1 MAASQLDL
9 PLPGASFFDLHH
21 DGTTTRSPVSLPDGG
36 CNFVDLT
43 PGANGAK
50 CGCRRFWSR
59 TVSGRGFADT
69 VGSDH
74 TAWCMCTHHACYHD
88 HTRDAEAA
96 TPVIGFVPGQE
107 NTKPKGHRE
116 PLSPV
121 VQDASFRLPSGFSTS
136 LDLMNLDAAMLL
148 PMSKPEDA
156 RNPCAGTPS
165 QQLESTLQDTLS
177 WGEFVQS
184 QSANTTTLPPI
195 PPQCLMPSQPSS
207 TTSSSQARY
216 LRPFAGKGLNTLS
229 GVHQPDPRSLRQ
241 EKPQDLEPMD
251 IQPTRSG
258 MEVVTAGAASAVG
271 NGSDTPKARR
281 SPVLTVQAPAAIFG
295 SPSRDTFRHMSDTVQ
310 GHEQRLDRL
319 ENVSFSAGG
328 NDECHEKHDAM
339 DLRVTDLEGRV
350 EEVEKLMNDNTSHGT
365 ARHLRQP
372 AVDESMSSAVSV
384 STSATARISDAS
396 EVYNHIQSL
405 QSQLRHL
412 QSFVPSCM
420 HAWEV
425 EVVFL
430 PFALRR
436 IWQERHDF
444 KLEPTSSMDEW
455 TQLPNTNS
463 TARSGTQSPYHGDWA
478 ASRRDYD
485 WLLAKA
491 CGAQSL
497 IDRRLRS
504 RGLVKTMSVKGPD
517 ARSVEAAI
525 QAAFGPILHRMSTS
539 ASTSRRR
546 SINTK
551 MDKFMGL
558 QQPWVPL
565 RKIHKDSRLRFLSP
579 AEMVTPALWDVPFL
593 NSIIMRASERRLFIT
608 QSEAYL
614 QDLHMHDQGWT
625 WQRLRE
631 QPRVYPEKSASQDVP
646 EADAHE
652 ECWAF
657 TEQLDE
663 PVSAQSSLGMRE
675 LATAQRA
682 STSPSQRYFHID
694 PSLRSPSPYVTRGQT
709 PRHEAHVTRPIHART
724 TSMPPAG
731 SALISPSGIK
741 RRVASSG
748 QQRKGSVTP
757 QMQARLEVVA
767 VAYKRQRTGSPSRP
781 HHTPRWTSSPSPAL
795 AMFPTEH
802 ERVQPARGV
811 TPLYYATPFSNAPLT
826 ESRMRGSGGMPDE
839 DSDEHGEADSGS
851 TNLNDDESIY
861 RAATGAR
868 FTIAEDS
875 DVQHLRQLQPE
886 DEPWP
891 GIEDQDRI
899 SDGENID
906 PLFSQTA
913 DDATSVASSQ
923 PSEYPSTQRGWG
935 AQGADD
941 DDDMGFR
948 IHEDDDRMM

>member
-1 MAASQLDL
+1 
-9 PLPGASFFDLHH
+9 
-21 DGTTTRSPVSLPDGG
+21 
-36 CNFVDLT
+36 
-43 PGANGAK
+43 
-50 CGCRRFWSR
+50 
-59 TVSGRGFADT
+59 
-69 VGSDH
+69 
-74 TAWCMCTHHACYHD
+74 
-88 HTRDAEAA
+88 
-96 TPVIGFVPGQE
+96 
-107 NTKPKGHRE
+107 
-116 PLSPV
+116 
-121 VQDASFRLPSGFSTS
+121 
-136 LDLMNLDAAMLL
+136 
-148 PMSKPEDA
+148 
-156 RNPCAGTPS
+156 
-165 QQLESTLQDTLS
+165 
-177 WGEFVQS
+177 
-184 QSANTTTLPPI
+184 
-195 PPQCLMPSQPSS
+195 
-207 TTSSSQARY
+207 
-216 LRPFAGKGLNTLS
+216 
-229 GVHQPDPRSLRQ
+229 
-241 EKPQDLEPMD
+241 
-251 IQPTRSG
+251 
-258 MEVVTAGAASAVG
+258 
-271 NGSDTPKARR
+271 
-281 SPVLTVQAPAAIFG
+281 
-295 SPSRDTFRHMSDTVQ
+295 
-310 GHEQRLDRL
+310 
-319 ENVSFSAGG
+319 
-328 NDECHEKHDAM
+328 
-339 DLRVTDLEGRV
+339 
-350 EEVEKLMNDNTSHGT
+350 
-365 ARHLRQP
+365 
-372 AVDESMSSAVSV
+372 
-384 STSATARISDAS
+384 
-396 EVYNHIQSL
+396 
-405 QSQLRHL
+405 
-412 QSFVPSCM
+412 
-420 HAWEV
+420 
-425 EVVFL
+425 
-430 PFALRR
+430 
-436 IWQERHDF
+436 
-444 KLEPTSSMDEW
+444 
-455 TQLPNTNS
+455 
-463 TARSGTQSPYHGDWA
+463 
-478 ASRRDYD
+478 
-485 WLLAKA
+485 
-491 CGAQSL
+491 
-497 IDRRLRS
+497 
-504 RGLVKTMSVKGPD
+504 MSVKGPD

-694 PSLRSPSPYVTRGQT
+694 PSLRSPSP
-709 PRHEAHVTRPIHART
+709 
-724 TSMPPAG
+724 
-731 SALISPSGIK
+731 
-741 RRVASSG
+741 
-748 QQRKGSVTP
+748 
-757 QMQARLEVVA
+757 
-767 VAYKRQRTGSPSRP
+767 
-781 HHTPRWTSSPSPAL
+781 
-795 AMFPTEH
+795 
-802 ERVQPARGV
+802 
-811 TPLYYATPFSNAPLT
+811 NAPLT

>member
-1 MAASQLDL
+1 
-9 PLPGASFFDLHH
+9 
-21 DGTTTRSPVSLPDGG
+21 
-36 CNFVDLT
+36 
-43 PGANGAK
+43 
-50 CGCRRFWSR
+50 
-59 TVSGRGFADT
+59 
-69 VGSDH
+69 
-74 TAWCMCTHHACYHD
+74 
-88 HTRDAEAA
+88 
-96 TPVIGFVPGQE
+96 
-107 NTKPKGHRE
+107 
-116 PLSPV
+116 
-121 VQDASFRLPSGFSTS
+121 
-136 LDLMNLDAAMLL
+136 
-148 PMSKPEDA
+148 
-156 RNPCAGTPS
+156 
-165 QQLESTLQDTLS
+165 
-177 WGEFVQS
+177 
-184 QSANTTTLPPI
+184 
-195 PPQCLMPSQPSS
+195 
-207 TTSSSQARY
+207 
-216 LRPFAGKGLNTLS
+216 
-229 GVHQPDPRSLRQ
+229 
-241 EKPQDLEPMD
+241 
-251 IQPTRSG
+251 
-258 MEVVTAGAASAVG
+258 
-271 NGSDTPKARR
+271 
-281 SPVLTVQAPAAIFG
+281 
-295 SPSRDTFRHMSDTVQ
+295 
-310 GHEQRLDRL
+310 
-319 ENVSFSAGG
+319 
-328 NDECHEKHDAM
+328 
-339 DLRVTDLEGRV
+339 
-350 EEVEKLMNDNTSHGT
+350 
-365 ARHLRQP
+365 
-372 AVDESMSSAVSV
+372 
-384 STSATARISDAS
+384 
-396 EVYNHIQSL
+396 
-405 QSQLRHL
+405 
-412 QSFVPSCM
+412 
-420 HAWEV
+420 
-425 EVVFL
+425 
-430 PFALRR
+430 
-436 IWQERHDF
+436 
-444 KLEPTSSMDEW
+444 MDEW

-491 CGAQSL
+491 CGAKSL

-504 RGLVKTMSVKGPD
+504 RGLVKTISVKGPD

-525 QAAFGPILHRMSTS
+525 QAAFGSILHRMSTS

-546 SINTK
+546 GINTK
-551 MDKFMGL
+551 TDKFMGL
-558 QQPWVPL
+558 QQHWVPL

-682 STSPSQRYFHID
+682 STSPSQRYIHID
-694 PSLRSPSPYVTRGQT
+694 SSLRSPSPYVTRGHT
-709 PRHEAHVTRPIHART
+709 PRREVPVTRPIHART

-748 QQRKGSVTP
+748 QQRKGSMTP
-757 QMQARLEVVA
+757 QMQIRLEAVA
-767 VAYKRQRTGSPSRP
+767 VAYKRQR
-781 HHTPRWTSSPSPAL
+781 
-795 AMFPTEH
+795 
-802 ERVQPARGV
+802 
-811 TPLYYATPFSNAPLT
+811 T

-868 FTIAEDS
+868 FTIAEDI
-875 DVQHLRQLQPE
+875 DAQHLRQLQPE

-899 SDGENID
+899 SDVENID

-948 IHEDDDRMM
+948 IHEDDDRIM

>member
-1 MAASQLDL
+1 
-9 PLPGASFFDLHH
+9 
-21 DGTTTRSPVSLPDGG
+21 
-36 CNFVDLT
+36 
-43 PGANGAK
+43 
-50 CGCRRFWSR
+50 
-59 TVSGRGFADT
+59 
-69 VGSDH
+69 
-74 TAWCMCTHHACYHD
+74 
-88 HTRDAEAA
+88 
-96 TPVIGFVPGQE
+96 
-107 NTKPKGHRE
+107 
-116 PLSPV
+116 
-121 VQDASFRLPSGFSTS
+121 
-136 LDLMNLDAAMLL
+136 
-148 PMSKPEDA
+148 
-156 RNPCAGTPS
+156 
-165 QQLESTLQDTLS
+165 
-177 WGEFVQS
+177 
-184 QSANTTTLPPI
+184 
-195 PPQCLMPSQPSS
+195 
-207 TTSSSQARY
+207 
-216 LRPFAGKGLNTLS
+216 
-229 GVHQPDPRSLRQ
+229 
-241 EKPQDLEPMD
+241 
-251 IQPTRSG
+251 
-258 MEVVTAGAASAVG
+258 
-271 NGSDTPKARR
+271 
-281 SPVLTVQAPAAIFG
+281 
-295 SPSRDTFRHMSDTVQ
+295 
-310 GHEQRLDRL
+310 
-319 ENVSFSAGG
+319 
-328 NDECHEKHDAM
+328 
-339 DLRVTDLEGRV
+339 
-350 EEVEKLMNDNTSHGT
+350 
-365 ARHLRQP
+365 
-372 AVDESMSSAVSV
+372 
-384 STSATARISDAS
+384 
-396 EVYNHIQSL
+396 
-405 QSQLRHL
+405 
-412 QSFVPSCM
+412 
-420 HAWEV
+420 
-425 EVVFL
+425 
-430 PFALRR
+430 
-436 IWQERHDF
+436 
-444 KLEPTSSMDEW
+444 MDEW

-491 CGAQSL
+491 CGAKSL

-504 RGLVKTMSVKGPD
+504 RGLVKTISVKGPD

-525 QAAFGPILHRMSTS
+525 QAAFGSILHRMSTS

-546 SINTK
+546 GINTK
-551 MDKFMGL
+551 TDKFMGL
-558 QQPWVPL
+558 QQHWVPL

-682 STSPSQRYFHID
+682 STSPSQRYIHID
-694 PSLRSPSPYVTRGQT
+694 SSLRSPSP
-709 PRHEAHVTRPIHART
+709 
-724 TSMPPAG
+724 
-731 SALISPSGIK
+731 
-741 RRVASSG
+741 
-748 QQRKGSVTP
+748 
-757 QMQARLEVVA
+757 
-767 VAYKRQRTGSPSRP
+767 
-781 HHTPRWTSSPSPAL
+781 
-795 AMFPTEH
+795 
-802 ERVQPARGV
+802 
-811 TPLYYATPFSNAPLT
+811 NAPLT

-868 FTIAEDS
+868 FTIAEDI
-875 DVQHLRQLQPE
+875 DAQHLRQLQPE

-899 SDGENID
+899 SDVENID

-948 IHEDDDRMM
+948 IHEDDDRIM

>member
-21 DGTTTRSPVSLPDGG
+21 DGTTTRSPCLVADGG

-96 TPVIGFVPGQE
+96 TP
-107 NTKPKGHRE
+107 

-148 PMSKPEDA
+148 PMSKPENA
-156 RNPCAGTPS
+156 RNPSLLAPFCRERIKHAQWCAPARPS
-165 QQLESTLQDTLS
+165 
-177 WGEFVQS
+177 F
-184 QSANTTTLPPI
+184 
-195 PPQCLMPSQPSS
+195 SS
-207 TTSSSQARY
+207 PGKA
-216 LRPFAGKGLNTLS
+216 AGPGA
-229 GVHQPDPRSLRQ
+229 
-241 EKPQDLEPMD
+241 MD

-258 MEVVTAGAASAVG
+258 IEVVTAGAASAVG
-271 NGSDTPKARR
+271 NSSDTPKARR

-497 IDRRLRS
+497 IDRRLRAEVWSKPCPS
-504 RGLVKTMSVKGPD
+504 RVLMLG
-517 ARSVEAAI
+517 
-525 QAAFGPILHRMSTS
+525 
-539 ASTSRRR
+539 ASKR
-546 SINTK
+546 
-551 MDKFMGL
+551 
-558 QQPWVPL
+558 P
-565 RKIHKDSRLRFLSP
+565 SRLRWPHP
-579 AEMVTPALWDVPFL
+579 APWSHQPLWDVPFL

-675 LATAQRA
+675 LATAQPR
-682 STSPSQRYFHID
+682 TS
-694 PSLRSPSPYVTRGQT
+694 LGGQT
-709 PRHEAHVTRPIHART
+709 PRHEVHVTRPIHART

-826 ESRMRGSGGMPDE
+826 ESRMRGSGV
-839 DSDEHGEADSGS
+839 
-851 TNLNDDESIY
+851 TCNN
-861 RAATGAR
+861 
-868 FTIAEDS
+868 
-875 DVQHLRQLQPE
+875 LRQLQPE